1 LASIY
6 NNTSI
11 FKWVVISGAALIG
24 IGSILYTNLIV
35 AQLKD
40 REQKFID
47 LFAKTIEYTS
57 NDENS
62 NLTFLEQQIVVP
74 NETIPV
80 ILTDALGNPILW
92 RNVDIDPGS
101 IKKLQQ
107 RKLRKELKIMKE
119 EHEPIEIT
127 FRNEQGE
134 IYDYQYVYYKNSKL
148 LTQLLYY
155 PYVQLSVI
163 AVFGILAYVVFSYS
177 KTAEQNRV
185 WVGLAKETA
194 HQLSTPLSSL
204 MAWLEYFKT
213 DPQIQNKEILHEL
226 DKDIK
231 RLETITARFSSIG
244 SVPSRNLENIHDT
257 ILNSITYLQKRISNK
272 VKIEVSALPID
283 IRAQINKPL
292 FDWVI
297 ENVCKNA
304 VDAMSGV
311 GVIKIHIKR
320 GKYGDVLI
328 DIKDSGK
335 GITKSKIPEVF
346 QPGYTSKRGGWGLG
360 LTLAKR
366 IIEIYHKGKIFV
378 KHSEVDVGTTFRII
392 LKE

>member
-1 LASIY
+1 M
-6 NNTSI
+6 
-11 FKWVVISGAALIG
+11 ISGAALIG

-35 AQLKD
+35 EQLKD

-62 NLTFLEQQIVVP
+62 NLTFLERQIVVP

-92 RNVDIDPGS
+92 RNVEINPRS
-101 IKKLQQ
+101 TKKVQQ
-107 RKLRKELKIMKE
+107 RKLRQELKIMKE
-119 EHEPIEIT
+119 EHEPIEII
-127 FRNEQGE
+127 FRNEQGK

-148 LTQLLYY
+148 LTQLLFY

-335 GITKSKIPEVF
+335 GISKSKIPEVF

-378 KHSEVDVGTTFRII
+378 KHSEVDVGTTFRIM

>member
-6 NNTSI
+6 NNTSR
-11 FKWVVISGAALIG
+11 FKWVLISGAALIG

-148 LTQLLYY
+148 LTQLLFY

-335 GITKSKIPEVF
+335 GISKSKIPEVF

-378 KHSEVDVGTTFRII
+378 KHSEVDVGTTFRIM

>member
-1 LASIY
+1 M
-6 NNTSI
+6 
-11 FKWVVISGAALIG
+11 ISGAALIG

-148 LTQLLYY
+148 LTQLLFY

-163 AVFGILAYVVFSYS
+163 AVFGILALCCF
-177 KTAEQNRV
+177 
-185 WVGLAKETA
+185 
-194 HQLSTPLSSL
+194 QLL
-204 MAWLEYFKT
+204 
-213 DPQIQNKEILHEL
+213 
-226 DKDIK
+226 
-231 RLETITARFSSIG
+231 
-244 SVPSRNLENIHDT
+244 
-257 ILNSITYLQKRISNK
+257 
-272 VKIEVSALPID
+272 
-283 IRAQINKPL
+283 
-292 FDWVI
+292 
-297 ENVCKNA
+297 
-304 VDAMSGV
+304 
-311 GVIKIHIKR
+311 
-320 GKYGDVLI
+320 
-328 DIKDSGK
+328 
-335 GITKSKIPEVF
+335 
-346 QPGYTSKRGGWGLG
+346 
-360 LTLAKR
+360 
-366 IIEIYHKGKIFV
+366 
-378 KHSEVDVGTTFRII
+378 
-392 LKE
+392 

>member
-1 LASIY
+1 
-6 NNTSI
+6 
-11 FKWVVISGAALIG
+11 VISGAALIG

-148 LTQLLYY
+148 LTQLLFY

-311 GVIKIHIKR
+311 GVIKINIKR

-335 GITKSKIPEVF
+335 GISKSKIPEVF

-378 KHSEVDVGTTFRII
+378 KHSEVDVGTTFRIM

>member
-1 LASIY
+1 LAGIY
-6 NNTSI
+6 NTSR

-35 AQLKD
+35 EQLKD

-148 LTQLLYY
+148 LTQLLFY

-335 GITKSKIPEVF
+335 GISKSKIPEVF

-366 IIEIYHKGKIFV
+366 IIEIYHKGKIYV

>member
-148 LTQLLYY
+148 LTQLLFY

-177 KTAEQNRV
+177 KTAEQNKV

-272 VKIEVSALPID
+272 VRIEVSALPID

-335 GITKSKIPEVF
+335 GISKSKIPEVF

-378 KHSEVDVGTTFRII
+378 KHSEVDVGTTFRIM

>member
-1 LASIY
+1 VL
-6 NNTSI
+6 
-11 FKWVVISGAALIG
+11 ISGAALIG

-101 IKKLQQ
+101 IKKLQ
-107 RKLRKELKIMKE
+107 LKIMKE

-148 LTQLLYY
+148 LTQLLFY

-335 GITKSKIPEVF
+335 GISKSKIPEVF

-378 KHSEVDVGTTFRII
+378 KHSEVDVGTTFRIM

>member
-1 LASIY
+1 M
-6 NNTSI
+6 
-11 FKWVVISGAALIG
+11 ISGAALIG

-148 LTQLLYY
+148 LTQLLFY

-335 GITKSKIPEVF
+335 GISKSKIPEVF

-378 KHSEVDVGTTFRII
+378 KHSEVDVGTTFRIM

>member
-1 LASIY
+1 MASIY
-6 NNTSI
+6 KNTSI

-148 LTQLLYY
+148 LTQLLFY

-335 GITKSKIPEVF
+335 GISKSKIPEVF

-378 KHSEVDVGTTFRII
+378 KHSEVDVGTTFRI
-392 LKE
+392 

>member
-1 LASIY
+1 M
-6 NNTSI
+6 
-11 FKWVVISGAALIG
+11 ISGAAVIG

-35 AQLKD
+35 EQLKD

-148 LTQLLYY
+148 LTQLLFY

-272 VKIEVSALPID
+272 VRIEVSALPID

-335 GITKSKIPEVF
+335 GISKSKIPEVF

-378 KHSEVDVGTTFRII
+378 KHSEVDVGTTFRIM